1 MDIALTQQAEVEELK
16 KKVFAQ
22 QVFLEMQQEE
32 MEALKAA
39 HEQQEQEREVCAS
52 PIGITA
58 LHALRTILTLGT
70 ALHLDHAL
78 SPAGPGGGA
87 SGGASATTRASSAR
101 RDATDAWVANGVR
114 HAASGRD
121 HATPPRIEQV
131 ALGRAHQ
138 GAPELTA

>member
-1 MDIALTQQAEVEELK
+1 MAELNENVN
-16 KKVFAQ
+16 AQ
-22 QVFLEMQQEE
+22 QGHLQMQQEE
-32 MEALKAA
+32 MEALQEEMEAHKAA

-87 SGGASATTRASSAR
+87 SGQRPASAPVVYEP
-101 RDATDAWVANGVR
+101 DGVR
-114 HAASGRD
+114 LTHD
-121 HATPPRIEQV
+121 HLCFALTPHLDYPC
-131 ALGRAHQ
+131 HH
-138 GAPELTA
+138 